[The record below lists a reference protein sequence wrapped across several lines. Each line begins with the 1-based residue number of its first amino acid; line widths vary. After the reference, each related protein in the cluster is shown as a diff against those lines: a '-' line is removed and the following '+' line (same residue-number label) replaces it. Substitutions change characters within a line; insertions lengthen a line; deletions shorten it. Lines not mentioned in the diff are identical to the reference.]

1 MSSDLDLK
9 EIERRVEQSVFQDG
23 LMEIM
28 MGGFLLVFGASL
40 ATRAILIPFISLLV
54 IFLSLLVIY
63 LGNPL
68 LERLK
73 KRYIY
78 PRIGYVKLRPEKEA
92 DPKGIAVAAIL
103 FVVILLGSGLFSL
116 AMGEERGWAF
126 WFSYFLPASAGFML
140 AIGPF
145 WLGETYGVRRGYVFA
160 ALFLLSGIAIPVLGI
175 ASGYEAVG
183 LECLLVGV
191 VSLIS
196 GVTMFTRF
204 LRRYPVPAE
213 GSSDVS
219 D

>member
-1 MSSDLDLK
+1 MSQNLDLK

-23 LMEIM
+23 LMEIF
-28 MGGFLLVFGASL
+28 MGGFLLVMGVLLASGGKWVL
-40 ATRAILIPFISLLV
+40 LMISLLV
-54 IFLSLLVIY
+54 IF

-92 DPKGIAVAAIL
+92 DPKGIALAAII
-103 FVVILLGSGLFSL
+103 FVVILLGSGLFAL
-116 AMGEERGWAF
+116 AIGRERGWAF
-126 WFSYFLPASAGFML
+126 WFTYFFPASTGFML

-145 WLGETYGVRRGYVFA
+145 WLGETYGVKRGYVFA

-196 GVTMFTRF
+196 GVIMFTRF
-204 LRRYPVPAE
+204 LRKYPLPAE
-213 GSSDVS
+213 GSSDVG

>member
-1 MSSDLDLK
+1 MSQNLDLK

-28 MGGFLLVFGASL
+28 LGIFLLVVSASF
-40 ATRAILIPFISLLV
+40 ATSAISIPFISMFT
-54 IFLSLLVIY
+54 IFLGKPI
-63 LGNPL
+63 

-92 DPKGIAVAAIL
+92 DPKGIVVAGIVY
-103 FVVILLGSGLFSL
+103 VVILLGSMGVFHLT
-116 AMGEERGWAF
+116 MGEERGWAF
-126 WFSYFLPASAGFML
+126 WFNYFLPASTGFML

-145 WLGETYGVRRGYVFA
+145 WLGETYGVKRGYVFA

-183 LECLLVGV
+183 LECLLVGM

-196 GVTMFTRF
+196 GVIMFTRF
-204 LRRYPVPAE
+204 LRKYPLPAE
-213 GSSDVS
+213 GTSDVN

>member
-1 MSSDLDLK
+1 MTMSQNLDLK

-28 MGGFLLVFGASL
+28 LGGFLLVVGVSF
-40 ATRAILIPFISLLV
+40 ATRAILIPFISMFM
-54 IFLSLLVIY
+54 IFLGKPI
-63 LGNPL
+63 

-92 DPKGIAVAAIL
+92 DPKGIAVAAIV
-103 FVVILLGSGLFSL
+103 FVVVLLGS
-116 AMGEERGWAF
+116 MGVFPLVMGKERGWAF
-126 WFSYFLPASAGFML
+126 WFTYFLPASAGFML

-145 WLGETYGVRRGYVFA
+145 WLGETYGVKRGYVFA

-191 VSLIS
+191 ISLIS
-196 GVTMFTRF
+196 GVIMFTRF
-204 LRRYPVPAE
+204 LRRYPLPAE
-213 GSSDVS
+213 GSSDV
-219 D
+219 DG

>member
-1 MSSDLDLK
+1 MSQKIDLK

-28 MGGFLLVFGASL
+28 MGGFLLVFGALL
-40 ATRAILIPFISLLV
+40 AAGPKLTLFISLLV
-54 IFLSLLVIY
+54 IFF
-63 LGNPL
+63 GNPV

-92 DPKGIAVAAIL
+92 DPKGIAVAAIV
-103 FVVILLGSGLFSL
+103 FVVILLGSMGLFHL
-116 AMGEERGWAF
+116 TMGEDRGLAF
-126 WFSYFLPASAGFML
+126 WFNYFFPGATGFML

-145 WLGETYGVRRGYVFA
+145 WLGETYGVKRGYVWA

-175 ASGYEAVG
+175 ASGYKAVG
-183 LECLLVGV
+183 LECLLVGM

-196 GVTMFTRF
+196 GVVMFTRF
-204 LRRYPVPAE
+204 LRKYPLPAE
-213 GSSDVS
+213 EGGDG
-219 D
+219 